1 MLRSAA
7 LFLECGELFRLLF
20 VVFERVALD
29 VASRAVAVAA
39 NVLTISIG
47 HILAGLLNGTLNAAL
62 LHMTVGRNLR
72 VDVVPLED
80 QRQRHSQYK

>member
-1 MLRSAA
+1 M
-7 LFLECGELFRLLF
+7 FLEYGRLFRLPL

-39 NVLTISIG
+39 NVLTIGVG
-47 HILAGLLNGTLNAAL
+47 HILAGLLNGTFNAAL
-62 LHMTVGRNLR
+62 LHMTVGRNLG

>member
-1 MLRSAA
+1 M
-7 LFLECGELFRLLF
+7 FLECGRLFRLPL

-39 NVLTISIG
+39 NVLTISVG
-47 HILAGLLNGTLNAAL
+47 HILAGLLNGTFNAAL
-62 LHMTVGRNLR
+62 LHMTVGRNLG

>member
-1 MLRSAA
+1 M
-7 LFLECGELFRLLF
+7 FLECGELFRLPL

-39 NVLTISIG
+39 NVLTISVG
-47 HILAGLLNGTLNAAL
+47 HILAGLLNGTFNAAL